1 MRKVNN
7 FAEVESMM
15 QCYSVKEMTD
25 AMTGVLLDACL
36 FHLDTERHGLIH
48 GSIQGTRRQSECDRR
63 GSQTGIPRARQKIP
77 SRQLCQ

>member
-36 FHLDTERHGLIH
+36 FHLDTERHGLPTEEDAFN
-48 GSIQGTRRQSECDRR
+48 IQVVRHLLEAISHMDEQ
-63 GSQTGIPRARQKIP
+63 
-77 SRQLCQ
+77 

>member
-7 FAEVESMM
+7 FTEVESMM

-36 FHLDTERHGLIH
+36 FHLDTERYGFPTEEDAFN
-48 GSIQGTRRQSECDRR
+48 IQVVRHLLEA
-63 GSQTGIPRARQKIP
+63 I
-77 SRQLCQ
+77 SRMDEQ

>member
-36 FHLDTERHGLIH
+36 FHLDAERHGLPTEEDAFN
-48 GSIQGTRRQSECDRR
+48 IQVVRHLLEA
-63 GSQTGIPRARQKIP
+63 I
-77 SRQLCQ
+77 SRMDEQ

>member
-15 QCYSVKEMTD
+15 QCYSIKEMTD

-36 FHLDTERHGLIH
+36 FHLDTERHGFPTEEDAFN
-48 GSIQGTRRQSECDRR
+48 IQVVRHLLEA
-63 GSQTGIPRARQKIP
+63 I
-77 SRQLCQ
+77 SRMDEQ